1 MIVLTA
7 TTELFPQRGMKI
19 IVRMESG
26 QELALYK
33 DSYALVIGNGD
44 YPAKNGWNPLPGAVN
59 DVKEVA
65 EILKRHGFN
74 VTLKIDVTKAEF
86 NKAFSEFIYESG
98 KDRDNRLLFY
108 YAGHGY
114 TTKSATGEDLG
125 YLVMLDTP
133 HPENAAE
140 FDLHSVDMVKF
151 VSDSKKIHAKH
162 VLFMFDSCFSGT
174 VLNLRN
180 RVPPPHITDRIK
192 NPVRQF
198 ITAGRA
204 DEPVPDRSEF
214 KKAFLN
220 LLEGRVQE
228 PTPDGYLTGVELGDY
243 LYRTVPKFSQGQ
255 HPQHG
260 KIHDQQLNTG
270 DFVFVLLQTNQDGSD
285 DRGIELNTIATL
297 NITSNPSGA
306 AVYIDG
312 ALIGITPVL
321 GHQIDTGARL
331 EKQVNVGLELSGYK
345 SRVRKVTLKGGKQFP
360 WNVSFEKIEPEAVLS
375 KSKLNVQ
382 ETNVQE
388 GINVNN
394 EKTHPMTSVPRYT
407 YLALMPG
414 DINTIIP
421 TNHHNNWG
429 PFFLSEKTKYG
440 HYYSLDGHGQ
450 KPSRSGWV
458 RENIIYN
465 KYDRDFR
472 HWIYLHAKS
481 TLVYD
486 LSGDDYEQFHGYVG
500 IPHSW
505 PKDDSVCGGSGGSI
519 EFTFLV
525 DDIEVYKSGVII
537 GVHHNEPTHIEFDIP
552 VDAQTLTLIVT
563 DAGDGGGCDHWTL
576 GDARLLRRYSED
588 VPIDKMIRETTPSK
602 PKSTVPQTIIEDDII
617 LNDEA
622 RAPSPN
628 VPHTIL
634 GKDGAPMV
642 LIPAGDFQMG
652 HNGNATTSP
661 VHTVYVDA
669 FYIDVHEVTVGQYNQ
684 FVQET
689 KHHPLPNWVSI
700 YSPTDRHPVVGVDWH
715 DAMAYAKW
723 AGKRLPTEA
732 EWEKAARGGLARK
745 YYSWGDAPL
754 NGTQCNFAD
763 KSLNKVW
770 NRERE
775 PDDNWADKNLDDGY
789 VYTAPVGS
797 YPPNGYGL
805 YDMAGNVWEW
815 CFDAYDENFYANS
828 PYRNPIAG
836 ITIRHVEDNVITVN
850 KMRVA
855 RGNSWFDGPVSVW
868 IASRLGWST
877 ESVKLPFNIGFRC
890 VKSVT
895 P

>member
-1 MIVLTA
+1 MFIVFIRKISLFLLFAIFCGAIVFITA
-7 TTELFPQRGMKI
+7 TELFPQRGMRVT
-19 IVRMESG
+19 VRTEDG
-26 QELALYK
+26 EKLDLYK
-33 DSYALVIGNGD
+33 DSYALVIGNGA
-44 YPAKNGWNPLPGAVN
+44 YPVKNGWNPLPGAVN
-59 DVKEVA
+59 DVREVA
-65 EILKRHGFN
+65 EVLEHHGFN

-86 NKAFSEFIYESG
+86 NKAFSNFIYDSG

-140 FDLHSVDMVKF
+140 FDLYSIDMVKF

-174 VLNLRN
+174 ILNLRN
-180 RVPPPHITDRIK
+180 RVTPPHITDRIK

-220 LLEGRVQE
+220 LLEGRVEE

-270 DFVFVLLQTNQDGSD
+270 DFVFMLSQNRQDPRD
-285 DRGIELNTIATL
+285 ENNELDTMATL
-297 NITSNPSGA
+297 DIISIPRGA

-312 ALIGITPVL
+312 TWIGTTPMRNY
-321 GHQIDTGARL
+321 QIDTGISL
-331 EKQVNVGLELSGYK
+331 KKQVTVGLELSGHK
-345 SRVRKVTLKGGKQFP
+345 SRVRQTMLKGGQPFL
-360 WNVSFEKIEPEAVLS
+360 WDVVFEKIS
-375 KSKLNVQ
+375 KQPLLPKPKSNALQSESVDDIRIDEKNATYLLLAADN
-382 ETNVQE
+382 ENTLTP
-388 GINVNN
+388 INDVKEWSGWTGGFL
-394 EKTHPMTSVPRYT
+394 EKTRGEQLTE
-407 YLALMPG
+407 
-414 DINTIIP
+414 IP
-421 TNHHNNWG
+421 AYFVNA
-429 PFFLSEKTKYG
+429 Y
-440 HYYSLDGHGQ
+440 
-450 KPSRSGWV
+450 
-458 RENIIYN
+458 I
-465 KYDRDFR
+465 DRFDY
-472 HWIYLHAKS
+472 WIYSHAES
-481 TLVYD
+481 RIVYD
-486 LSGDDYEQFHGYVG
+486 LRGGGYSKFDGYLITPNPCIETIELIWLADDL
-500 IPHSW
+500 
-505 PKDDSVCGGSGGSI
+505 
-519 EFTFLV
+519 T
-525 DDIEVYKSGVII
+525 VYKSGRVRTFQ
-537 GVHHNEPTHIEFDIP
+537 PLHITFNIP
-552 VDAQTLTLIVT
+552 DGTETLTMQVT
-563 DAGDGGGCDHWTL
+563 DGGDGLSCDHWIL
-576 GDARLLRRYSED
+576 GNPRLL
-588 VPIDKMIRETTPSK
+588 KMDPPVVVKSK
-602 PKSTVPQTIIEDDII
+602 PSVPQTIFENDVI
-617 LNDEA
+617 LNEEA
-622 RAPSPN
+622 RAPSPKM
-628 VPHTIL
+628 PQTIL

-652 HNGNATTSP
+652 HNGNPTTEP

-684 FVQET
+684 FVHET
-689 KHHPLPNWVSI
+689 GHDPLPNWVSM

-715 DAMAYAKW
+715 DAIAYAKW

-732 EWEKAARGGLARK
+732 EWEKAARGGLVGEYHA
-745 YYSWGDAPL
+745 WGNAALD
-754 NGTQCNFAD
+754 GTQCNFAD
-763 KSLNKVW
+763 KNLSKVW
-770 NRERE
+770 DRERE
-775 PDDNWADKNLDDGY
+775 QEDNWADKNLDDGY
-789 VYTAPVGS
+789 TYTAPVGS

-828 PYRNPIAG
+828 PYRNPIAD
-836 ITIRHVEDNVITVN
+836 IIMRDAPDNVITVN

-855 RGNSWFDGPVSVW
+855 RGTSWFDAPDSVW

-877 ESVKLPFNIGFRC
+877 ESVKLPFNIGLRC
-890 VKSVT
+890 ARSET